1 MDATIRW
8 IARVFF
14 SAPVAAVLVACGDGG
29 SSIEPTT
36 RLIGTIT
43 YRERVALPPEST
55 VEIHLEDTAGGS
67 PVATQTVRVVEDRQ
81 VPLPFT
87 LEFDRAALQ
96 PEHRYVVRA
105 VIRSPDG
112 AVLFATPA
120 DQRPLDN
127 PNTTGRIEL
136 ELAAADSGRDL
147 R

>member
-1 MDATIRW
+1 MDTIRW
-8 IARVFF
+8 IATVFF
-14 SAPVAAVLVACGDGG
+14 LTPVAAVLVACGEGG
-29 SSIEPTT
+29 SGIEPTT
-36 RLIGTIT
+36 RLVGTIT

-55 VEIHLEDTAGGS
+55 VEIRLEDTAGGP
-67 PVATQTVRVVEDRQ
+67 PVATQTVPAAEDRQ

-87 LEFDRAALQ
+87 LEFDRTALQ

-127 PNTTGRIEL
+127 PNTTGRVEL
-136 ELAAADSGRDL
+136 ELAAADGGQNPR
-147 R
+147 